1 MKSVLRALSLI
12 LAVLL
17 LLSVFPLALAEEID
31 EKTRSADRTRIQ
43 IAISA
48 AAGIAGNALDLLETA
63 EDNSLRAQLKAFSE
77 VNYMRPVKAI
87 IVQLTSSQA
96 TGPIKALKQNAWP
109 DAAPAL
115 ADQINRQFSE
125 TYAQAANLAQSEGK
139 TSNEA
144 KNVFSLVILPYGDHI
159 VVAAIGGQETI
170 RCRAAFIISSK
181 EISQNLDE
189 AEIRK
194 YCRQFGAEDAAVRVY
209 EEDALKQDNWIR
221 KSSWSTGALTSALT
235 ASEKRVQIMLPVLAG
250 DDSPYMN
257 KNDKYRILIDSLRPQ
272 TVRFIAET
280 CLPALAEGTDDPTVT
295 FLNQSNEAYLRSTS
309 APEIEYGGEL
319 HETAL
324 KPEGTFLVVLTRE
337 IPEQDPDAWY
347 DLILEAALPVPRI
360 PETAEAADSIIRC
373 HTTYDGGKQNG
384 KAYLHY
390 PLTRVTVHDART
402 GEMLRDLGSVRRTLK
417 GVIMLAPGDT
427 WWSPLRT
434 MLWEKIG
441 PLFAGEN
448 QQ

>member
-1 MKSVLRALSLI
+1 MKSIQRILSLI

-48 AAGIAGNALDLLETA
+48 VAGIAGNALDLSETT
-63 EDNSLRAQLKAFSE
+63 EDNTLHAQLKAFSE
-77 VNYMRPVKAI
+77 VNYMHPVKAV

-96 TGPIKALKQNAWP
+96 NGPIKALKQNAWP
-109 DAAPAL
+109 DVAPAL

-125 TYAQAANLAQSEGK
+125 TYAQAASLAQSEGK

-144 KNVFSLVILPYGDHI
+144 KNVYSLVILPYGDHI
-159 VVAAIGGQETI
+159 AVVAIGGQDTI

-221 KSSWSTGALTSALT
+221 KSSWSTGALTSVLT

-257 KNDKYRILIDSLRPQ
+257 RNDKCRVFIDSLRPQ

-280 CLPALAEGTDDPTVT
+280 CLPAILEGTDDPTGF
-295 FLNQSNEAYLRSTS
+295 FLQQSNEAYVRSAP
-309 APEIEYGGEL
+309 APEIKYGEEL

-324 KPEGTFLVVLTRE
+324 KPDGTYLVVLTRE
-337 IPEQDPDAWY
+337 IPEKEPDAWY
-347 DLILEAALPVPRI
+347 DVILEAALPVARI
-360 PETAEAADSIIRC
+360 PESADAADYIVRC
-373 HTTYDGGKQNG
+373 HTTYDGGKKNG

-390 PLTRVTVHDART
+390 PVTRITVHDAHT
-402 GEMLRDLGSVRRTLK
+402 GEMLRDLGSVKRTLK
-417 GVIMLAPGDT
+417 GVIMLSPGDT

-434 MLWEKIG
+434 MLWEKIS
-441 PLFAGEN
+441 PLLAGEN
-448 QQ
+448 K